1 METNHGIK
9 HGKHGKQS
17 GIKPWKTNMEN
28 KQESNHGKQ
37 TWKTNMK
44 QTMENNN
51 RASHHAVQIELDGT
65 QQCIPCVILS
75 F

>member
-9 HGKHGKQS
+9 HGKHGIKHGKQS
-17 GIKPWKTNMEN
+17 GIK
-28 KQESNHGKQ
+28 HGKQ

-44 QTMENNN
+44 QTMGNNN